1 MLLNDTNIQL
11 GTAIPPVE
19 PVDTRKGRTFLAD
32 ILTDK
37 GRTPAYLKLLKIEDI
52 AREALCA
59 TLARYLSLPIAQ
71 AFYVNVDPSYIDG
84 QVIGNDQN
92 IAFGLRKDPYC
103 PTFAVRNADLDN
115 LVHDWRDP
123 DITNCAVFDEWI
135 FNRDRLPNNLI
146 FDTTKV
152 YWLIDHDETLP
163 NNQAPD
169 TPAYSSLLRLLSKSR
184 SEFELWKLREKAMV
198 QVQRFERIEWDKVL
212 ELLRSDILVGSEIHF
227 ARYIEFL
234 QNRLSAMH
242 SIITTSIGIQQRQLD
257 LGNRPVPNNKSK
269 EEK

>member
-1 MLLNDTNIQL
+1 MLLNDASIQI

-32 ILTDK
+32 VWTDK
-37 GRTPAYLKLLKIEDI
+37 GRTQAYLKLLNIEDI

-59 TLARYLSLPIAQ
+59 TLARYLGLPIAQ
-71 AFYVNVDPSYIDG
+71 AFYVSVDPSYVDG

-92 IAFGLRKDPYC
+92 ITFGLRNNH
-103 PTFAVRNADLDN
+103 TSAIRNIDLDN
-115 LVHDWRDP
+115 LVHDWKEP
-123 DITNCAVFDEWI
+123 DIINCAVFDEWI
-135 FNRDRLPNNLI
+135 FNRDRLPHNLR

-163 NNQAPD
+163 NYASPEAP
-169 TPAYSSLLRLLSKSR
+169 ANSSLLRLLSKSR

-257 LGNRPVPNNKSK
+257 LGNRPVSNNKSK